1 MKIKNVKIG
10 KRLQPVYFGNAALA
24 EFEDMTGTSLLNG
37 FSSPTYAQSLKLAY
51 VGCKQGSRKEGAPF
65 QFDFEAFC
73 DLLDEDSTGKALT
86 AILDIFA
93 ASMPQNQ
100 EQEAEPGK
108 ASGA

>member
-24 EFEDMTGTSLLNG
+24 EFEEMSGVSLLNG
-37 FSSPTYAQSLKLAY
+37 FSSPTFRQSLQLAY
-51 VGCKQGSRKEGAPF
+51 VGCKQGSRREGAPF
-65 QFDFEAFC
+65 DFDFNAFC
-73 DLLDEDSTGKALT
+73 DLLDEDQSGKSLA

-100 EQEAEPGK
+100 AEDAEPGK
-108 ASGA
+108 AAGA